1 MGNLNTNTYLN
12 NTKII
17 NIYTFS
23 LDNSLEEIHIKL
35 SNVVCDV
42 KSKTNEKQHVN
53 KKTNKPLYSGFYGP
67 LL

>member
-23 LDNSLEEIHIKL
+23 LDNSLEEIYITP
-35 SNVVCDV
+35 NIIACD
-42 KSKTNEKQHVN
+42 EKQEANKKVN
-53 KKTNKPLYSGFYGP
+53 KPVYSGFYGP
-67 LL
+67 PL